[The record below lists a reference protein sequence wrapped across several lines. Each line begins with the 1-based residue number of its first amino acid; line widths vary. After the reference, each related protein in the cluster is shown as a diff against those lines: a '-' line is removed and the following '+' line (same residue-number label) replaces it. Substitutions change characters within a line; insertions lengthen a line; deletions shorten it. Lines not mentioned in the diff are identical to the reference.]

1 MVFWGAG
8 APPTAEVP
16 ASTTALP
23 PPMASLAGAS
33 AICWA
38 VLSCVAC
45 SPTTASLVEAP
56 ESTSM
61 AEGPDASLAC
71 ELVGADEGLTAG
83 VAGAMAGEVSRCS
96 MSLIFREAPDVLE
109 VFLRLVVAFFLKCPK
124 CISTGARQIN
134 RQCRRMR
141 SLHKW
146 GCFGK
151 GDPNNFSLFCLQGGG
166 SLFGGSTLRLLLL
179 ASVSNV
185 RGGAL

>member
-1 MVFWGAG
+1 MAFLGAG
-8 APPTAEVP
+8 ASPKIEVP

-33 AICWA
+33 TIWWA
-38 VLSCVAC
+38 ALSYVAC
-45 SPTTASLVEAP
+45 SPTIATSVEAP

-71 ELVGADEGLTAG
+71 ELVGADEGLTEGVVRA
-83 VAGAMAGEVSRCS
+83 VAGDASRCS
-96 MSLIFREAPDVLE
+96 MSLMVREAPDVLE
-109 VFLRLVVAFFLKCPK
+109 VFLRLVVDFFLKRAK

-151 GDPNNFSLFCLQGGG
+151 GDPGNFSLFRLQGGG
-166 SLFGGSTLRLLLL
+166 SLFGGSTLHLLL
-179 ASVSNV
+179 
-185 RGGAL
+185 